1 MKAEKKPNFGVWEF
15 TEENEPTRIATVT
28 ITDKGIARIVQWVK
42 ENAPK
47 CLHES
52 CIEEVVE
59 ELTRTLQWFHEEGYG
74 PRHYEFSGFKTKSKN
89 PEWLELEL
97 SKDHYT
103 VQFEEV

>member
-42 ENAPK
+42 ENAPI
-47 CLHES
+47 CLNKAWL
-52 CIEEVVE
+52 EEVVTD
-59 ELTRTLQWFHEEGYG
+59 LTWRLECFHVEGCG
-74 PRHYEFSGFKTKSKN
+74 PRYYEFPGFCTKSGN

-97 SKDHYT
+97 SQGHYT
-103 VQFEEV
+103 VVFEEV